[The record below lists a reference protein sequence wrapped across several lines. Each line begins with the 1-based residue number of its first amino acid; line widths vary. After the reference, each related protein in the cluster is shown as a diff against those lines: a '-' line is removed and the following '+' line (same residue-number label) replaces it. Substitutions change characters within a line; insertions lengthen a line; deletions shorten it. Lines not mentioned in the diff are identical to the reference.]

1 MAPRKGTS
9 LTVTWRLQQLDR
21 GSTASSS
28 PRTCASKTP
37 LLRPRPSTAARPHG
51 NSSSRSQSQ
60 FKLRSHYGVDE
71 LDELLIP
78 ARTARRAAHEG
89 FFFFHSKHRA
99 NPSVRSG
106 LTVFPRF
113 FAFLRARAVFSFCYV
128 AKLVFWTASR
138 LLGRSIN
145 CVSVVGY

>member
-28 PRTCASKTP
+28 PRTCASETP

-51 NSSSRSQSQ
+51 NSSSLPRSQ
-60 FKLRSHYGVDE
+60 FELRSDYGMDG

-78 ARTARRAAHEG
+78 ERTARRAAHDG
-89 FFFFHSKHRA
+89 FFFFSI
-99 NPSVRSG
+99 PSTG
-106 LTVFPRF
+106 LIRV
-113 FAFLRARAVFSFCYV
+113 
-128 AKLVFWTASR
+128 
-138 LLGRSIN
+138 
-145 CVSVVGY
+145 